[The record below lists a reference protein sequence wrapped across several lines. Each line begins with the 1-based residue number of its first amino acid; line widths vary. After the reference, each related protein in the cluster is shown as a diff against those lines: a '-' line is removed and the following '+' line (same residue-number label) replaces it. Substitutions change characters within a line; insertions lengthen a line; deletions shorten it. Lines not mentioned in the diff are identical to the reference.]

1 MVDSFTEVEDQSW
14 FSRIGG
20 AFKGL
25 LIGGALFLVSF
36 PVLFINEKHSVET
49 ARSLEEGSGAVVSI
63 SADSI
68 DSANEGK
75 LIHFSGL
82 ATTDE
87 ELTDTMFDG
96 VKVVALGLQR
106 NAEMYQWE
114 EEKHTRK
121 ENKPGGGTRK
131 ITEYSYEQVW
141 SQTLIDSSKFHQKGR
156 ADHVNP
162 NQMPVRSGLELANKV
177 TVGAFQL
184 SAPQIASVENDS
196 RVELTEEVI
205 PEKFAG
211 EMKLDGNTLYL
222 GSDSSTPQ
230 IGDTRIEFVA
240 TKPAEV
246 SIVAQQN
253 GNSLQA
259 YQTKAGQGLD
269 MLRMGKHSADE
280 MFALAKADND
290 MMTWIFRGV
299 GALVMFIGLIMLTKP
314 ISVLADII
322 PFLGGFVEM
331 GMALLA
337 GLITISLSAATIGFA
352 WLFFRP
358 LIGVPLLVVS
368 VGALVML
375 FMKRSRGRSAR
386 SVEVDL

>member
-14 FSRIGG
+14 FSRFGG

-25 LIGGALFLVSF
+25 LIGGVLFLVSF

-63 SADSI
+63 LADSV

-75 LIHFSGL
+75 LVHFSGL

-87 ELTDTMFDG
+87 ELVDSMFEG
-96 VKVVALGLQR
+96 VKVVALGLER
-106 NAEMYQWE
+106 RAEMYQWE
-114 EEKHTRK
+114 EEKHTREEK
-121 ENKPGGGTRK
+121 KLGGGTRK
-131 ITEYSYEQVW
+131 ITEYSYEPVW
-141 SQTLIDSSKFHQKGR
+141 SSNLIDSSNFNQKGR
-156 ADHVNP
+156 SDHVNP
-162 NQMPVRSGLELANKV
+162 KQMPVQTGFNLASKV

-184 SAPQIASVENDS
+184 SAPQVAKVENDS
-196 RVELTEEVI
+196 PVELTEDVI

-211 EMKLDGNTLYL
+211 EMKLEGNTLYL
-222 GSDSSTPQ
+222 GSDSSNPQ

-240 TKPAEV
+240 TKPADV
-246 SIVAQQN
+246 TIVAQQA
-253 GNSLQA
+253 GNSLQG
-259 YQTKAGQGLD
+259 YETKAGQSLD

-280 MFALAKADND
+280 MFAMAKADND

-299 GALVMFIGLIMLTKP
+299 GTVVMFIGLIMLTKP

-337 GLITISLSAATIGFA
+337 GLITISLSAATIGVA

-358 LIGVPLLVVS
+358 LIGVPLLIVS
-368 VGALVML
+368 LGTFVML
-375 FMKRSRGRSAR
+375 FMKRSGGRSAQP
-386 SVEVDL
+386 VG